1 MEAIFVAVFTVV
13 IRLFL
18 TFGALAVEGVDLV
31 NALAIVE
38 TRLAGTLICVDV
50 AEHTLISWNGSYRSG
65 HVSFLTTK

>member
-1 MEAIFVAVFTVV
+1 MAVFTVV
-13 IRLFL
+13 TRLFL

-50 AEHTLISWNGSYRSG
+50 AEHTLIS
-65 HVSFLTTK
+65 